1 MKLSKEEIEELERNM
16 LDDYCSAILML
27 LWKKK
32 EMRFNEIYRALK
44 NKGVKLSKP
53 TLSEHLKHLRKEKWI
68 KRKVRGVQNVTY
80 GIHDSIHRS
89 SDEESW
95 KWIEDKLKD
104 MGVEFFEKS
113 PEAMAGY
120 ALYTVLSRKMEE
132 LLLRIEIEPKIGN
145 HSLSLGKSS
154 SITFENSLVDDCKK
168 DIAYRNAVLEE
179 MKALQKI
186 FDEGAEVCFAR
197 GKNRR
202 VD

>member
-1 MKLSKEEIEELERNM
+1 MKLSKEEIEKLEQNM

-44 NKGVKLSKP
+44 NKGVRLSKP
-53 TLSEHLKHLRKEKWI
+53 TLSEHLKHLSKEKWV

-80 GIHDSIHRS
+80 GIHDSIQRS
-89 SDEESW
+89 SDEEGW
-95 KWIEDKLKD
+95 EWFEDNLKD
-104 MGVEFFEKS
+104 MGVEVYTKS

-120 ALYTVLSRKMEE
+120 ALYTLLSQKMEE

-145 HSLSLGKSS
+145 RSLSMSKSFG
-154 SITFENSLVDDCKK
+154 IAFENSLIAECKK
-168 DIAYRNAVLEE
+168 DRAYRNAILNE

-186 FDEGAEVCFAR
+186 FDEGAKVCFAQEE
-197 GKNRR
+197 
-202 VD
+202 